1 MDEKRFKRSGRQP
14 PPSSYPIIYK
24 TQRSRSLSSEKEQ
37 GPPLQTVPIKE
48 PKLSAANKI
57 ELTPRL
63 ERRLKVGELIERF
76 ENVESVD
83 NIRLNKFSSSLLTR
97 YTNGRLSARDIWASS
112 SSTGQKKITRT
123 QLTSPI
129 RSLTLIEERLPS
141 NMKNIPDSISHYR
154 NFNNLTTSNEH
165 QSRHTSK
172 SNVTSATKLPK
183 SMIQTKQSS
192 PQHPEIYIKSQQAEI
207 ENTVVSRL
215 ALESPSK
222 HDEQFEPSASVEF
235 KDHDTK
241 KTIGFNKR
249 LEEIHKTENNYIT
262 KLYVLTFKMPKI
274 VKEICQRDEN
284 VLKSFNDIYQPLLAT
299 LKQLYLFHYENI
311 LPCMEQFITGHRTD
325 LIWSIFEEHFQTI
338 ENLYKEYYTIYD
350 ENQQKFERL
359 CATNALLHTAMLD
372 CQCLMGNLYPINELN
387 CANQHLLRYILLMKS
402 YMKYLDKDSS
412 EYERTCFV
420 HDELTSIA
428 ERCEEHL
435 AISSAQLNKLKQRVD
450 SKLDCFE
457 KQQLIWYGSLK
468 KQSPRKHTDIS
479 PVYIILFSECILVC
493 GESGN
498 KLEVKRQLS
507 IGKVSVEIIE
517 RERMASTSSNVTN
530 AQQSISTTYYPFR
543 VSATEKVYEFIA
555 EKESDREKWVNKI
568 RQASEEFK
576 RRNSTIAIRQSH
588 HRFDETQLGAR
599 APVWVNDT
607 DVTRCQ
613 LCHHLFSS
621 KLISRR
627 HHCRSCGRCICNS
640 CSTKKLLL
648 KYCSKQGE
656 KRICDLCYDSFT
668 GIKRHP
674 KLCLK
679 ITRDPNKMILFGD
692 FRYFQSKSMIWIE
705 LQEDFQLHAF
715 NAKLDQVEDFSINLL
730 EINEILFIKETQT
743 FILDGKDKTYKLSLE
758 INHQITYPKND
769 YIDKNLQNANNKL
782 FFFANLWYDT
792 MQSARLRT
800 TPLWYI
806 RKRDSADSGISNN

>member
-1 MDEKRFKRSGRQP
+1 MDEKKVKRSGRQ
-14 PPSSYPIIYK
+14 PPSSYPIIYR
-24 TQRSRSLSSEKEQ
+24 TPRSRSLSSEKEQ
-37 GPPLQTVPIKE
+37 GPALQTVLIKE

-83 NIRLNKFSSSLLTR
+83 NIQINKCSLSLLTR
-97 YTNGRLSARDIWASS
+97 YTNGRLSARDIRSSS

-123 QLTSPI
+123 QFASPI
-129 RSLTLIEERLPS
+129 RSLALIEERLPS

-154 NFNNLTTSNEH
+154 NFNNLTTSSE
-165 QSRHTSK
+165 
-172 SNVTSATKLPK
+172 LPE
-183 SMIQTKQSS
+183 Q
-192 PQHPEIYIKSQQAEI
+192 YIKSQQTEI
-207 ENTVVSRL
+207 ENAVVSRS
-215 ALESPSK
+215 ALESSSK
-222 HDEQFEPSASVEF
+222 HDEQLEPSPSVEF
-235 KDHDTK
+235 KEHDAK

-249 LEEIHKTENNYIT
+249 LEEIHKTENNYIA
-262 KLYVLTFKMPKI
+262 KLHVLTFKMPKI
-274 VKEICQRDEN
+274 VKQICQTDEN
-284 VLKSFNDIYQPLLAT
+284 TLKSFYDIFQPLLAT
-299 LKQLYLFHYENI
+299 LKQLYVFHYENI
-311 LPCMEQFITGHRTD
+311 LPNMEQFITGHRTD

-338 ENLYKEYYTIYD
+338 ENLYKEYYTVYD

-372 CQCLMGNLYPINELN
+372 CQGLMGNLYPINELN

-402 YMKYLDKDSS
+402 YMKHLDKDSS

-435 AISSAQLNKLKQRVD
+435 AISSTQLNKLKQRVD
-450 SKLDCFE
+450 GKLDCFE
-457 KQQLIWYGSLK
+457 KQQLIWHGSLK

-479 PVYIILFSECILVC
+479 PAYIILFSECILVC

-507 IGKVSVEIIE
+507 IGKVNVEIIE
-517 RERMASTSSNVTN
+517 RERMASTAPNVTN
-530 AQQSISTTYYPFR
+530 VQQSISTTYYPFR

-555 EKESDREKWVNKI
+555 EKESDREKWANKI

-588 HRFDETQLGAR
+588 HRFDEPQLGAR
-599 APVWVNDT
+599 APVWVNDI

-621 KLISRR
+621 KLISRQ

-656 KRICDLCYDSFT
+656 KRICDLCYDNFT
-668 GIKRHP
+668 GIKKHP
-674 KLCLK
+674 KICLK

-692 FRYFQSKSMIWIE
+692 FRYFQSKSIIWIE

-715 NAKLDQVEDFSINLL
+715 GAKLDQVEDFSINLL
-730 EINEILFIKETQT
+730 ELNEILFIKETQT
-743 FILDGKDKTYKLSLE
+743 FILDGKDKTYRLSLE
-758 INHQITYPKND
+758 INHQIAYPKND
-769 YIDKNLQNANNKL
+769 YIDKNLQNTNNKL